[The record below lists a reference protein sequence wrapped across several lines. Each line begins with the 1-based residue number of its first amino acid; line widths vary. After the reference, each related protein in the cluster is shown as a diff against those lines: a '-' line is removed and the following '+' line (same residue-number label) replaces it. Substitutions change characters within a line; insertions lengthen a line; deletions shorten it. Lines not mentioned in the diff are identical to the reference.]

1 MKSARYFLL
10 LILLPLAIAPLAS
23 AEEQSPS
30 PASTEEQSGEA
41 GGDSSVGLSEA
52 YAKNYLIAASTL
64 SPNKKFA
71 VIYPKLDAE
80 EFPEGKNYLVA
91 LQPFTILGSLETKYP
106 YFQHESHGGLSAE
119 WSEDSSI
126 ALVTEESKWGPGDI
140 FLAEIREGKLS
151 RMTELLAKLHDLLKS
166 DYAKAMKK
174 PEPYNDEFDFIF
186 EEESEPT
193 CQLEGTKAVKIN
205 AEATNDPKGMSK
217 HPWTGRV
224 KAVWDIATAKFTE
237 QRVTRE
243 ANNAH
248 EEND

>member
-1 MKSARYFLL
+1 MNSPKYFLSVAL
-10 LILLPLAIAPLAS
+10 LLLAIASLVV

-30 PASTEEQSGEA
+30 PAAAEEESGEA

-71 VIYPKLDAE
+71 VIYPKLDSE

-91 LQPFTILGSLETKYP
+91 LQPFTILGPLETKYP

-119 WSEDSSI
+119 WSEDSSV
-126 ALVTEESKWGPGDI
+126 ALITEESKWGPGDI

-151 RMTELLAKLHDLLKS
+151 RMTKLLAKLHDLLKP
-166 DYAKAMKK
+166 DYTKATSK

-186 EEESEPT
+186 EEESEPI
-193 CQLEGTKAVKIN
+193 CQLDGTKAVKIN
-205 AEATNDPKGMSK
+205 AEATNDPKGTSK
-217 HPWTGRV
+217 RPWTGRV
-224 KAVWDIATAKFTE
+224 KAVWDIAAAKFTE
-237 QRVTRE
+237 QKVTRE